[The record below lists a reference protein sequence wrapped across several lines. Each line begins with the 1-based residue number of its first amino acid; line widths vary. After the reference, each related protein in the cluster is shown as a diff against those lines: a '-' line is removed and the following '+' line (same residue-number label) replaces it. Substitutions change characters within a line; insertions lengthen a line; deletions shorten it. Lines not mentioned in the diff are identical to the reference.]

1 MLTQLKNWLG
11 LGKSGEDSAPRDFSG
26 YHTDPTHRARSA
38 SAGASRPGPGAAGS
52 IERRKGER
60 RHQQSG
66 GDTDRMPI
74 LSILDDP
81 GPPGGST
88 DGFDPYNTGDFD
100 RSRNWERRFRD

>member
-11 LGKSGEDSAPRDFSG
+11 LGKTGDDSAPLDFSG
-26 YHTDPTHRARSA
+26 YHPDPTRRAKSA
-38 SAGASRPGPGAAGS
+38 AGGTRRPGPGAAGN
-52 IERRKGER
+52 IERRKGDR
-60 RHQQSG
+60 RRQQSG
-66 GDTDRMPI
+66 GDTDRVPA

-81 GPPGGST
+81 SPLGGGK